1 MNQYLFNIFNNAQFW
16 IKINVIRDE
25 YHGRN
30 KNACLVIFS
39 TNAQFWIKIVDFRL
53 IKLDE

>member
-25 YHGRN
+25 YHRN
-30 KNACLVIFS
+30 KNAC
-39 TNAQFWIKIVDFRL
+39 
-53 IKLDE
+53 

>member
-30 KNACLVIFS
+30 KNTC
-39 TNAQFWIKIVDFRL
+39 
-53 IKLDE
+53 